1 MAGRS
6 GILVTVL
13 GAFVLIA
20 MVGGYFLLLE
30 PGTSAERPGLADGE
44 AWNPD
49 APFDVDATEEARAA
63 RRAQDA
69 AAAEEARLRA
79 EREAAML
86 IGEEGQAATLD
97 DSAIPEIDASDINQ
111 PIPGYLL
118 IRVINDEEDRPL
130 AGIPVYFPV
139 RGTKLEAVAG
149 SVRISDAI
157 GATLKRT
164 NRHGVAAWHQREL
177 RELLKAQAETEDK
190 QTSVLITSLT
200 YADVFEP
207 LAIPNLREGAERTF
221 RLVPAARVTGKV
233 REKRGGV
240 VAYADVEILQTN
252 QHADTGSPIN
262 RFRTSA
268 DSMGEFTIKLAN
280 NYLYVFEVS
289 QPGYAPYT
297 SRAFNFREERREVS
311 ILLEAGRGISGVVL
325 NNANQ
330 PIEDAEVWARDD
342 GIRARTDAQG
352 KFSIDMVRDR
362 IFRNDVTLRFSAE
375 GYAPQE
381 KKVLANDHAVEVRL
395 DPEGSISGVVVNDR
409 GEKVAGAQVRC
420 TYIEGDNRFPYD
432 AALSGAEGEFR
443 FGGFADGR
451 VQISAHLGELYS
463 LTRSIEVKAGEH
475 AGPLTLTL
483 ITGATVTG
491 RVTSGGLAV
500 EGVTIAL
507 NDKPAAATD
516 GGGTYT
522 ITGIADGKHKL
533 KIVNQHPI
541 ANEQIR
547 QLPVF
552 TGDGERFFYL
562 PKEREVT
569 LKLAD
574 TETVDFE
581 VKSFDAGVARS
592 INLRVTTQPNEP
604 ASAVQVTIHPT
615 FGTPPEGVEAPKTQ
629 VLALNLPEGRAELP
643 LSLISG
649 VSYEITFQHN
659 RFFEA
664 KLTNDALEGI
674 ADGGS
679 IEVVLERAFILKG
692 VVRDST
698 GNGVEGVRMSRD
710 ASNPWNTTA
719 TTDIYG
725 AFEFGQLGAGE
736 YTVTAFKTGYYQERA
751 TVNISGGD
759 PDALE
764 MTLVGANEI
773 RIIVNNNGAPQAG
786 AHVHIYRNDAEGDD
800 PDDFKRHFDIGTT
813 DAKGE
818 KYINFHWVRNYQICA
833 FYGNLVAF
841 TNFNNLKEVPEREF
855 TIALEPAFELSG
867 TVVDSETGQPL
878 GGSIVRA
885 HLSTT
890 GTEGRDGNFFQMQVG
905 GNGRFSFKVPSGNY
919 YFYVPRTRSHE
930 SFSTEGGTVPAGST
944 GVLLEVPLR
953 DDIQGNYAQVLSF
966 SAPQSM
972 TAGEEYQVS
981 VSVRNMGNTTWASTG
996 NRPYRL
1002 GSEAPRDNNRWGMT
1016 RVNIQA
1022 NVEVRPKETYT
1033 FTFNVTAPQ
1042 QAGNHNMQWRM
1053 VQDGREWFGQ
1063 STERLQIAVSA
1074 SGN

>member
-6 GILVTVL
+6 GVLVTVL

-20 MVGGYFLLLE
+20 MVAGYFLLLQPASHTAGPE
-30 PGTSAERPGLADGE
+30 LAHQD
-44 AWNPD
+44 AWNPEH
-49 APFDVDATEEARAA
+49 PFDIENSSAAEKVRAA
-63 RRAQDA
+63 ERERALEQ
-69 AAAEEARLRA
+69 ARLRA
-79 EREAAML
+79 EREAAAML
-86 IGEEGQAATLD
+86 MGDEAERAAADDGE
-97 DSAIPEIDASDINQ
+97 IPEIDPSEINKA
-111 PIPGYLL
+111 IPGFLL
-118 IRVINDEEDRPL
+118 IRVMNHEEGRPL
-130 AGIPVYFPV
+130 AGVTVYFPV
-139 RGTKLEAVAG
+139 RGTRLESEAG
-149 SVRISDAI
+149 SVRISESV

-164 NRHGVAAWHQREL
+164 NRHGVAAWHYREL
-177 RELLKAQAETEDK
+177 RELLKQQAETEDK
-190 QTSVLITSLT
+190 QTSVLITSLS

-207 LAIPNLREGAERTF
+207 LAIPNLSEGAERTF

-252 QHADTGSPIN
+252 QSADTGSPIN
-262 RFRTSA
+262 RFRTRA

-280 NYLYVFEVS
+280 NYLYVFEVR
-289 QPGYAPYT
+289 QPGYSPYT

-311 ILLEAGRGISGVVL
+311 ILLEAGRGISGIVL
-325 NNANQ
+325 NGANQ
-330 PIEDAEVWARDD
+330 PIAGAEVWARDD
-342 GIRARTDAQG
+342 GIRTLTSDDG
-352 KFSIDMVRDR
+352 KFAIDMVRDR
-362 IFRNDVTLRFSAE
+362 IFRNDVNLRFSAE

-381 KKVLANDHAVEVRL
+381 EKVLANDHEVEVRL
-395 DPEGSISGVVVNDR
+395 EPEGSLSGFVVNDR

-432 AALSGAEGEFR
+432 AALSGPEGEFR
-443 FGGFADGR
+443 FGGFAEGR
-451 VQISAHLGELYS
+451 VQISAHLNELYS
-463 LTRSIEVKAGEH
+463 LTRSISVKAGEH
-475 AGPLTLTL
+475 AGPITLTL

-500 EGVTIAL
+500 EGVTVAL

-541 ANEQIR
+541 ANEQLR

-552 TGDGERFFYL
+552 TGDGERFYYL

-581 VKSFDAGVARS
+581 VQAFDTGVMRQV
-592 INLRVTTQPNEP
+592 NVRVTTQPNEP
-604 ASAVQVTIHPT
+604 AQAVQVTIRPT
-615 FGTPPEGVEAPKTQ
+615 FGKPPEGVEAPKTQ
-629 VLALNLPEGRAELP
+629 VLALNLPEGRAEMP
-643 LSLISG
+643 LTLISG
-649 VSYEITFQHN
+649 VSYEVTFEHN

-664 KLTNDALEGI
+664 KLANEALEGI

-692 VVRDST
+692 VVRDSN

-725 AFEFGQLGAGE
+725 AFEFGQLNAGE
-736 YTVTAFKTGYYQERA
+736 YAVSAFKTGYYQER
-751 TVNISGGD
+751 VNVSIGGID
-759 PDALE
+759 PEPLE
-764 MTLVGANEI
+764 ITLVGANEI
-773 RIIVNNNGAPQAG
+773 RIVVVNNGTPQAG
-786 AHVHIYRNDAEGDD
+786 AHIHIYRNDAEGDD

-833 FYGNLVAF
+833 FHGNLVAF
-841 TNFNNLKEVPEREF
+841 TNFNNLKEVPEREV
-855 TIALEPAFELSG
+855 TITLEPAFDLTGE
-867 TVVDSETGQPL
+867 VVDAETGQPL
-878 GGSIVRA
+878 GGSFVRA
-885 HLSTT
+885 HLATT

-930 SFSTEGGTVPAGST
+930 SFNTEGSTVPAGST
-944 GVLLEVPLR
+944 GVVLSIPLR

-981 VSVRNMGNTTWASTG
+981 VNVRNMGNTTWASTG

-1002 GSEAPRDNNRWGMT
+1002 GSEAPRDNNRWGTT

-1033 FTFNVTAPQ
+1033 FSFTVTAPQ

-1063 STERLQIAVSA
+1063 TSERLQINVAA
-1074 SGN
+1074 N